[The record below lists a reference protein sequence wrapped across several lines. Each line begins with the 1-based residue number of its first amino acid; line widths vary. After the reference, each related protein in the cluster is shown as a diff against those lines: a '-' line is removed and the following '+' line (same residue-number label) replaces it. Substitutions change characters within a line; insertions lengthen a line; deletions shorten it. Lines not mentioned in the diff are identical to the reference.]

1 MEEQAVLHDGAAL
14 RKLISKVYTASKL
27 ATVIQL
33 SPDGFIIN
41 ASNARHSIVS
51 FFEKTNFLSYTIERT
66 TTMQFTPSSLKALHA
81 ILLEGRTCILFNEE
95 KDGIIISDGQSQHG
109 VLQVSPVQD
118 PLFVKTDRWR
128 HICTASIEQL
138 ASGCSRMEKGTFQI
152 SLHPKGII
160 IQQGLAGGII
170 NAVVTLGI
178 LTEGET
184 PTSTIEID
192 ISTIKSLL
200 NMKTIIPNGVARFYE
215 DDQTLFIETDVNQ
228 IGKHYVC
235 IPKQ

>member
-1 MEEQAVLHDGAAL
+1 MEEEAVLHDGSAL
-14 RKLISKVYTASKL
+14 RKLISKVYTVSKL
-27 ATVIQL
+27 ATVVQL

-51 FFEKTNFLSYTIERT
+51 FFEKTNFLSYSIERT
-66 TTMQFTPSSLKALHA
+66 TTMQFTPSSLKSFHA
-81 ILLEGRTCILFNEE
+81 ILPDGRTCILFNEE
-95 KDGIIISDGQSQHG
+95 KDSILISDGQSQHG
-109 VLQVSPVQD
+109 VLQVSPVRD

-152 SLHPKGII
+152 SLHPKGIL

-170 NAVVTLGI
+170 NVVVTLGI
-178 LTEGET
+178 LSET

-192 ISTIKSLL
+192 LSTIKSLL

-215 DDQTLFIETDVNQ
+215 DDQTIFIETDVNQ

>member
-1 MEEQAVLHDGAAL
+1 MEEAVLHDGTAL
-14 RKLISKVYTASKL
+14 RKLISKVYTTSKL
-27 ATVIQL
+27 ATVVQL

-51 FFEKTNFLSYTIERT
+51 FFEKTNFLSYSIERT
-66 TTMQFTPSSLKALHA
+66 TTMQFTPTSLKAFHA
-81 ILLEGRTCILFNEE
+81 ILPEGRTCILFNEE
-95 KDGIIISDGQSQHG
+95 KDGILISDGQSQHG
-109 VLQVSPVQD
+109 ALQVSPVQD
-118 PLFVKTDRWR
+118 PLFVKTDHWR

-138 ASGCSRMEKGTFQI
+138 VNGCSRMEKGIFQI

-160 IQQGLAGGII
+160 IQQGLAGGI
-170 NAVVTLGI
+170 NVVVTLGI
-178 LTEGET
+178 LTET

-192 ISTIKSLL
+192 PATIKSLL

-215 DDQTLFIETDVNQ
+215 DDQTLFIETDINQ